1 MYGDV
6 VAVVWKSMTSI
17 WTNRMAVSKE
27 IDVFMLLFD
36 VQYDVEESMK
46 ENESEE
52 YRSWILWKKIIDDI
66 YRGEDKI

>member
-1 MYGDV
+1 
-6 VAVVWKSMTSI
+6 
-17 WTNRMAVSKE
+17 MAVSKE

-52 YRSWILWKKIIDDI
+52 YRS
-66 YRGEDKI
+66 

>member
-1 MYGDV
+1 MYSDV
-6 VAVVWKSMTSI
+6 VIVVVWKSMTSI

-36 VQYDVEESMK
+36 VRYDVEKNMK

-52 YRSWILWKKIIDDI
+52 YRSGIL
-66 YRGEDKI
+66 